1 MHRLVEKLGNL
12 LEDFNQMSSDL
23 AKWII
28 VAIAIL
34 GFAFN
39 TGIMWN
45 DVKHLKK
52 SVDDIWKEIN
62 EIKKFL
68 LEEK

>member
-1 MHRLVEKLGNL
+1 MTT
-12 LEDFNQMSSDL
+12 DL

-34 GFAFN
+34 GLAFN
-39 TGIMWN
+39 TGIVWN

-52 SVDDIWKEIN
+52 SVDDIWSEIN

-68 LEEK
+68 LKERDKE

>member
-1 MHRLVEKLGNL
+1 MTI
-12 LEDFNQMSSDL
+12 DL
-23 AKWII
+23 AKWIL

-39 TGIMWN
+39 TGVIWN

-52 SVDDIWKEIN
+52 SVNDIWTEIN
-62 EIKKFL
+62 GIKKFL
-68 LEEK
+68 LEEKEKE

>member
-1 MHRLVEKLGNL
+1 MAN
-12 LEDFNQMSSDL
+12 DL

-39 TGIMWN
+39 TGMVWN

-52 SVDDIWKEIN
+52 SVDDIWSEIN
-62 EIKKFL
+62 DIKKFL
-68 LEEK
+68 LKEKDKE